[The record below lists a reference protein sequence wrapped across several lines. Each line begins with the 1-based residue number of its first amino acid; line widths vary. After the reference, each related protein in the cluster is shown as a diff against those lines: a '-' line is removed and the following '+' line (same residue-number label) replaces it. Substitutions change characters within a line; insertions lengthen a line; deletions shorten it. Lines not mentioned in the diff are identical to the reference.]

1 MPESDLCKKA
11 GTKPRTKYSP
21 EQLSLLEG
29 AFGESQYPDTD
40 TLEDLADTLGV
51 CTDKVSVWFQN
62 RRSKFKR
69 QSKDSHV
76 AWMRK
81 QLYDTDMRSSCQH
94 SPPDAKQH
102 VLSPPEQHTVP
113 DNTGSPPNSNLH
125 YMPYARPD
133 TNAFIQGHP
142 RRADSRN
149 PASYQLPF
157 PACYGAMSASSGF
170 WDQMDVHQRS
180 RILNHLMADQMD
192 QHQPFSRPSCQYIDR
207 QSHNAPQFPT
217 SHGIPSLAVPNGFG
231 F

>member
-1 MPESDLCKKA
+1 
-11 GTKPRTKYSP
+11 
-21 EQLSLLEG
+21 
-29 AFGESQYPDTD
+29 
-40 TLEDLADTLGV
+40 
-51 CTDKVSVWFQN
+51 
-62 RRSKFKR
+62 
-69 QSKDSHV
+69 
-76 AWMRK
+76 
-81 QLYDTDMRSSCQH
+81 
-94 SPPDAKQH
+94 
-102 VLSPPEQHTVP
+102 
-113 DNTGSPPNSNLH
+113 
-125 YMPYARPD
+125 MPYARPD

-217 SHGIPSLAVPNGFG
+217 SHGIPSLGVPNGFG
-231 F
+231 FWTSNFVSTWIRAPFVRDNVWRKYSRVMVLVNLVYSSFHWQTCKKIFALRYSLSMCLSCVLRQWCYFVNKSLISVLNKCCIKQANACSLFFFFYFFWDERDLVNCLITW